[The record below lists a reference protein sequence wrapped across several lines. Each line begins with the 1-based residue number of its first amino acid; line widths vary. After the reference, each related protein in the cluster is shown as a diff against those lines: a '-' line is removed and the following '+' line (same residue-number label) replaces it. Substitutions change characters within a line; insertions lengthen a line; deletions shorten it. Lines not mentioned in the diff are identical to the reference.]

1 MRSGLGLIRQLRKF
15 HTRYNLFCFTIRK
28 RLLGFEMANQF
39 IQRVDK
45 ESVQFILKKNGAN
58 IGKNCDL
65 ETGITFHNCK
75 DYSHLIIGN
84 NCHIG
89 KNCFFDLQ
97 DKVEIGNNVVIS
109 MQCTF
114 ITHINMNQSPLSE
127 RYPASAS
134 PIVIHD
140 NVYLGANVT
149 VLMGVRI
156 NKDALVAAKSLVRNS
171 VERSAVVAGIPAK
184 SIQKDIQGH

>member
-1 MRSGLGLIRQLRKF
+1 
-15 HTRYNLFCFTIRK
+15 
-28 RLLGFEMANQF
+28 
-39 IQRVDK
+39 
-45 ESVQFILKKNGAN
+45 
-58 IGKNCDL
+58 
-65 ETGITFHNCK
+65 
-75 DYSHLIIGN
+75 
-84 NCHIG
+84 
-89 KNCFFDLQ
+89 
-97 DKVEIGNNVVIS
+97 

-184 SIQKDIQGH
+184 SIQKDIQGR